1 MSIYEE
7 HKARYEFEMAD
18 PYRCHLTCEELDKD
32 SCPIC
37 NPRPKP
43 CPFDKKYKYKPKN

>member
-18 PYRCHLTCEELDKD
+18 PYRCGLVCEELDKD

-37 NPRPKP
+37 NPLENKINNIIN
-43 CPFDKKYKYKPKN
+43 K